1 MGQASPYSLIVV
13 EGRARN
19 KRGRPSVPLLSK
31 SKILAASL
39 ELVDEGGLAEFS
51 VQTVADKLG
60 VTGASIYH
68 YFTDRDQLLRGLGLL
83 VLREMRELHRKTSR
97 SEPPR
102 SWQDWVR
109 DYADAL
115 YAASSRHPNVV
126 PILLARRTHGDVAD
140 LFEIALNDLVRGGL
154 EARLALM
161 ALDAVEGIV
170 LAWVSFEQAREPN
183 WGYGEL
189 ASEDFPGL
197 SGVLDLGEP
206 SRARLNTSV
215 DALIAGFG
223 ELAARATAD

>member
-1 MGQASPYSLIVV
+1 
-13 EGRARN
+13 
-19 KRGRPSVPLLSK
+19 
-31 SKILAASL
+31 
-39 ELVDEGGLAEFS
+39 
-51 VQTVADKLG
+51 
-60 VTGASIYH
+60 
-68 YFTDRDQLLRGLGLL
+68 
-83 VLREMRELHRKTSR
+83 MRELHRKTSR

-189 ASEDFPGL
+189 ASEDFPRL

-223 ELAARATAD
+223 ELAARVPGD